1 VAALLAL
8 GEISILGNMPAPA
21 PGQYHSFRCPARFAG
36 GAFSFQNRLG
46 WRLSSVKELKAKAK
60 EPTRAGAI

>member
-1 VAALLAL
+1 MMLKVRHGTPIQAL
-8 GEISILGNMPAPA
+8 
-21 PGQYHSFRCPARFAG
+21 PARFAG